1 MGNTEAAATRE
12 LRLTAA
18 EAELVGEEVATVG
31 RLHPDPAAQAR
42 YAELAEIVAGG
53 VVAEDRLEQ
62 LTTILEIGL
71 QSGRIRRVYGADG
84 EMALGRIYSR
94 TPRGSEVTQAAAAVT
109 DALRAVHGQ
118 VIDNLRITA
127 LGPGAY
133 SLLVDTRECQ
143 ITIRLDRSGVRVDN
157 VALGI

>member
-1 MGNTEAAATRE
+1 MANTEAATRE

-18 EAELVGEEVATVG
+18 EAELVGEEVATVA
-31 RLHPDPAAQAR
+31 RLHPDPAARTR
-42 YAELAEIVAGG
+42 YAELAEVVAGG
-53 VVAEDRLEQ
+53 TVAEERLEQ

-84 EMALGRIYSR
+84 ELALGRIYSR
-94 TPRGSEVTQAAAAVT
+94 TPRGAEASQAASAVT
-109 DALRAVHGQ
+109 DALRALHGQ
-118 VIDNLRITA
+118 VIYNLRITA

-143 ITIRLDRSGVRVDN
+143 ITIRLDRTGVRVDN
-157 VALGI
+157 IALGI